1 MGWRRDLKEPISFKD
16 NRRIAS
22 PKVKKVFLKHSLEK
36 EHPMRKLSIT
46 IIALLLVAAIH
57 TPVNADQ
64 DHKGRM
70 TAQHFEISSVYG
82 YREFYNPGEE
92 IAFYVEGKSPVEIEA
107 EPNSGFRVQASI
119 TNETRNKTIAEVDGN
134 YDEGKRAWLVTFTAP
149 SDPATSYKINIY
161 FYCATEGA
169 PCDGL
174 YGRAARAIKILPLQI
189 H

>member
-1 MGWRRDLKEPISFKD
+1 MCRVSKNKNTFRNTFK
-16 NRRIAS
+16 
-22 PKVKKVFLKHSLEK
+22 KK
-36 EHPMRKLSIT
+36 EHPMRKLSLT

-70 TAQHFEISSVYG
+70 TVQHFEISSVYG
-82 YREFYNPGEE
+82 YREFYIPGEE
-92 IAFYVEGKSPVEIEA
+92 IAFYVEGKSPVEIDA

-149 SDPATSYKINIY
+149 SDPTNTYKINVY

-169 PCDGL
+169 PCDEL
-174 YGRAARAIKILPLQI
+174 YGRAARAIKYLPLQI